1 MIINNYIID
10 IIVNDFISIN
20 KKNYIYSYRIISYIS
35 CNISINIIIR
45 YKISYIY
52 NILYKI
58 NKSYL
63 YKIIDYFPLL

>member
-10 IIVNDFISIN
+10 IIVNDYISIN
-20 KKNYIYSYRIISYIS
+20 KKKYIHSYRIISYIS
-35 CNISINIIIR
+35 CNISIIIITR

-58 NKSYL
+58 NKSNL

>member
-35 CNISINIIIR
+35 CNISINYIKLLIIF
-45 YKISYIY
+45 
-52 NILYKI
+52 LYYSDI
-58 NKSYL
+58 
-63 YKIIDYFPLL
+63 